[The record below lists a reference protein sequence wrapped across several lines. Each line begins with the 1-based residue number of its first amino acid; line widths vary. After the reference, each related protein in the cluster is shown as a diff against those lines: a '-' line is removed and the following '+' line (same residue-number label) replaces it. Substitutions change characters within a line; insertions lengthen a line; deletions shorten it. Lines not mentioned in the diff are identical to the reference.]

1 MKRPQDSDIF
11 GTKSERVAPRIVN
24 MEKTDPNAAFQK
36 RMDAQYDRYANS
48 LSTHGRSTFTSGM
61 QEFTKVNE

>member
-24 MEKTDPNAAFQK
+24 AEKVDPNAAFQK
-36 RMDAQYDRYANS
+36 KMDAQYDRYANS
-48 LSTHGRSTFTSGM
+48 ISLHNRSSFTNTH
-61 QEFTKVNE
+61 Q